1 MSCHVKDL
9 RLLGKRGQG
18 WGRMANRLNYKGGKK
33 VMSKGDWFLS
43 GVVIGFALAMGIIVG
58 SVYL

>member
-1 MSCHVKDL
+1 
-9 RLLGKRGQG
+9 
-18 WGRMANRLNYKGGKK
+18 MADRLNHKGGKK

-43 GVVIGFALAMGIIVG
+43 GVVVGFALAMGIVVE